1 MTILAGQCAQDK
13 QSSPP
18 YSTSGRTQP
27 FNKARLGGL
36 FHFVVQ
42 HMNDAAIAMLDVRA
56 KNCEHNEPIQRAE
69 GKLKQARLTKRLG
82 KSYRDAIELLER
94 VGS

>member
-1 MTILAGQCAQDK
+1 MAQ
-13 QSSPP
+13 Q
-18 YSTSGRTQP
+18 
-27 FNKARLGGL
+27 
-36 FHFVVQ
+36 
-42 HMNDAAIAMLDVRA
+42 MNDAITLLDIRA

>member
-1 MTILAGQCAQDK
+1 
-13 QSSPP
+13 
-18 YSTSGRTQP
+18 
-27 FNKARLGGL
+27 
-36 FHFVVQ
+36 
-42 HMNDAAIAMLDVRA
+42 MNDAAIAMLDIRA

>member
-1 MTILAGQCAQDK
+1 MNNK
-13 QSSPP
+13 PEMSRR
-18 YSTSGRTQP
+18 RTQ

-69 GKLKQARLTKRLG
+69 GRIAEARLSKRLA
-82 KSYRDAIELLER
+82 KAYRLAIIALSE
-94 VGS
+94 

>member
-1 MTILAGQCAQDK
+1 
-13 QSSPP
+13 
-18 YSTSGRTQP
+18 
-27 FNKARLGGL
+27 
-36 FHFVVQ
+36 
-42 HMNDAAIAMLDVRA
+42 MNDAITLLDIRA